1 MGLVQSCTV
10 RLKEKNQDFPSEILQ
25 NLNLNKKL
33 FLPQNVLTKNIQLL
47 DHIRLIES
55 AFYIEK
61 NPGFDSL
68 KEKAIQDQIR
78 NYQVIKFEQ
87 QQIIL

>member
-1 MGLVQSCTV
+1 MGLIQSCTV
-10 RLKEKNQDFPSEILQ
+10 RLKEKNQNFSSEILQ
-25 NLNLNKKL
+25 NLKLNQKL
-33 FLPQNVLTKNIQLL
+33 FLPQNLLTKSIQLL

-61 NPGFDSL
+61 NPGDDSL

>member
-1 MGLVQSCTV
+1 MGLIQSCTV
-10 RLKEKNQDFPSEILQ
+10 RLKEKNQNFSSEILQ
-25 NLNLNKKL
+25 NLKLNQKL
-33 FLPQNVLTKNIQLL
+33 FLPQNLLTKSIQLL

-55 AFYIEK
+55 AFEMEK
-61 NPGFDSL
+61 NPGDDSL